1 MRIRKGNN
9 IMEKQVAID
18 ILEDIKQCII
28 DDDSGV
34 RALKTIDIYRKN
46 LEISI
51 NPTIK
56 KLVDK
61 QKEIIS
67 IYGENDKKTIQI
79 NKKISKELSKIFN
92 N

>member
-1 MRIRKGNN
+1 
-9 IMEKQVAID
+9 MEKQVAID

>member
-1 MRIRKGNN
+1 
-9 IMEKQVAID
+9 MEKKVAVD
-18 ILEDIKQCII
+18 ILEDIKQSII

-56 KLVDK
+56 KLVDE

>member
-1 MRIRKGNN
+1 MISTQN
-9 IMEKQVAID
+9 IPID
-18 ILEDIKQCII
+18 ILEDIKQSII
-28 DDDSGV
+28 DDSGV

-79 NKKISKELSKIFN
+79 NKKISKELNKIFN

>member
-1 MRIRKGNN
+1 
-9 IMEKQVAID
+9 MEKQVAID
-18 ILEDIKQCII
+18 ILEDIKQSII

-56 KLVDK
+56 KLVDE

>member
-1 MRIRKGNN
+1 
-9 IMEKQVAID
+9 MEKQVAID

-46 LEISI
+46 IEISI